1 MSAARSSASVGTL
14 SVACLA
20 TIEVVTQSVAHFTK
34 SSTRSVVSGELLLHV
49 VIPGRPHPLQ
59 RARLGK
65 YTTYDTDA
73 NRAAKDRI
81 RWMTRWKQ
89 APYTRPVSIYIHCSF
104 TKGNSGDVD
113 NLAKTVLDAFNKV
126 VIADDRLVMSLTVSK
141 DVAAPKD
148 ETEVWMWAS
157 DPHPL
162 PARQDAVIRRSSESS
177 RRGRATSVVRKP
189 GRRTASTP

>member
-1 MSAARSSASVGTL
+1 M
-14 SVACLA
+14 
-20 TIEVVTQSVAHFTK
+20 
-34 SSTRSVVSGELLLHV
+34 SGELLLHV

-59 RARLGK
+59 RARLGQ
-65 YTTYDTDA
+65 YTTYDTPA

-81 RWMTRWKQ
+81 RWMTRWKRV
-89 APYTRPVSIYIHCSF
+89 PYARPVSILIHCSF

-113 NLAKTVLDAFNKV
+113 NLAKTVLDAFNKI
-126 VIADDRLVMSLTVSK
+126 VIADDRLVTWLCVSK
-141 DVAAPKD
+141 NVAAPKD

-157 DPHPL
+157 SHRPP
-162 PARQDAVIRRSSESS
+162 PAPRRAVIQRSSESS

>member
-1 MSAARSSASVGTL
+1 MSS
-14 SVACLA
+14 
-20 TIEVVTQSVAHFTK
+20 
-34 SSTRSVVSGELLLHV
+34 ELLLHV

-65 YTTYDTDA
+65 YSTYDTEA

-81 RWMTRWKQ
+81 QWMTRWKQ

-126 VIADDRLVMSLTVSK
+126 VIADDRLVTWLCVSK
-141 DVAAPKD
+141 NVSAPRD

-162 PARQDAVIRRSSESS
+162 PGRRGAVIRRSSASS
-177 RRGRATSVVRKP
+177 RRGRATSIVRKP
-189 GRRTASTP
+189 ARRTASTP